1 MGYYLIYYKNINM
14 KYIKF
19 LLVGVL
25 FGIVLSK
32 AEIIS
37 WYRIYEMFRFESFHM
52 YGVIGSSVIIG
63 MVMVQIMKRIGLRGS
78 NGDQIEFVPKEFS
91 IPRYLFGG
99 AIFGLGWAMV
109 GACPG
114 PVFILLGKGEFSI
127 LVVILGALFG
137 TFLYGVLKNKLIH

>member
-1 MGYYLIYYKNINM
+1 M
-14 KYIKF
+14 KYLKF
-19 LLVGVL
+19 LVVGVL

-52 YGVIGSSVIIG
+52 YGVIGSAVIIG
-63 MVMVQIMKRIGLRGS
+63 MVMVQIMKI
-78 NGDQIEFVPKEFS
+78 IELKSTSGEKVQFVPKDFS
-91 IPRYLFGG
+91 VPRYLYGG

-114 PVFILLGKGEFSI
+114 PVFILLGKGILSM
-127 LVVILGALFG
+127 LVVIVGALLG
-137 TFLYGVLKNKLIH
+137 TFLYGLIKNKLIH

>member
-1 MGYYLIYYKNINM
+1 MRYL
-14 KYIKF
+14 KF

-52 YGVIGSSVIIG
+52 YGVIGSAVLIG
-63 MVMVQIMKRIGLRGS
+63 IVMVQVMKRI
-78 NGDQIEFVPKEFS
+78 EFKGTHGEQVQFVLKTFS
-91 IPRYLFGG
+91 VPRYLFGG
-99 AIFGLGWAMV
+99 ILFGLGWAMI

-114 PVFILLGKGEFSI
+114 PVFILLGKGVVSI
-127 LVVILGALFG
+127 LVVILGALIG
-137 TFLYGVLKNKLIH
+137 TFLYGIWKHKLPH

>member
-1 MGYYLIYYKNINM
+1 MRYL
-14 KYIKF
+14 KF

-52 YGVIGSSVIIG
+52 YGVIGSAVLIG
-63 MVMVQIMKRIGLRGS
+63 IVMVQVMKRIEFKGTHGE
-78 NGDQIEFVPKEFS
+78 QVQFVPKTFS
-91 IPRYLFGG
+91 VPRYLFGG
-99 AIFGLGWAMV
+99 ILFGLGWAMI

-114 PVFILLGKGEFSI
+114 PIFILLGKGVVSI
-127 LVVILGALFG
+127 LVVILGALIG
-137 TFLYGVLKNKLIH
+137 TLLYGIWKHKLPH